1 MSWLHALQKF
11 PPPKQRLTPA
21 VTPPGH
27 PVHPVHPPPATIKSW
42 HLSLWKRG
50 RTMNPKSPSC
60 QSHWSLWG
68 MRWSNPKFL
77 KDSVWNDF
85 MKHGVTLKVWQ
96 KDSENTFNLGI
107 KVMMILDPSDL
118 LVWHTKKNL
127 VNGLKDQEAK
137 FKMNQNVSRVSYNDT
152 KSPWFS
158 QSVWRAL
165 LENKRECEMCWK
177 LFSHKKTFLHQKDIT
192 KNSSYNDNVLYRKTK
207 MSLIFT
213 VSVTPNRHDQK

>member
-137 FKMNQNVSRVSYNDT
+137 FKMSQKRVT
-152 KSPWFS
+152 
-158 QSVWRAL
+158 
-165 LENKRECEMCWK
+165 CELQWYEK
-177 LFSHKKTFLHQKDIT
+177 
-192 KNSSYNDNVLYRKTK
+192 
-207 MSLIFT
+207 SLIFT
-213 VSVTPNRHDQK
+213 VSVKGVVGKQTWMWNVVEAIFS